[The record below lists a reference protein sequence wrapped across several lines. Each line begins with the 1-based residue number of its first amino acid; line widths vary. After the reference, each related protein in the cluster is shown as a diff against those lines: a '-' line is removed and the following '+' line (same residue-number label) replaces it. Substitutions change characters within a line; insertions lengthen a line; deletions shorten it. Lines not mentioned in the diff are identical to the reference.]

1 MSDSLRIPSSVRR
14 AYGRCFW
21 CSAPFRASG
30 RGGEQR
36 FCSGA
41 CRTAFHSACRN
52 WAVQAVYDGTLN
64 LDAIRNGPQKPCTPV
79 LGGISGE
86 AATDL
91 AETADASPP
100 PIEGIPHE

>member
-1 MSDSLRIPSSVRR
+1 MSDSLSITSSVRR
-14 AYGRCFW
+14 LHGRCFW
-21 CSAPFRASG
+21 CAAPFLAYG

-79 LGGISGE
+79 LGDISGV
-86 AATDL
+86 AAREVPD
-91 AETADASPP
+91 PP
-100 PIEGIPHE
+100 ALPLSQDIPDE